1 MLSCSLYNMHGVKT
15 EDDGFNYMHHCGIFP
30 PEERRSKLMFPEE
43 HSCMTLASP
52 TLHVA
57 DMANI
62 REMFSIPQSPLR
74 LPISFTFVLMLSA
87 CALCLF
93 TGNEC

>member
-1 MLSCSLYNMHGVKT
+1 
-15 EDDGFNYMHHCGIFP
+15 
-30 PEERRSKLMFPEE
+30 
-43 HSCMTLASP
+43 MTLASP